1 MQQRTGPREPYV
13 MDVSIPPTV
22 DELAAIE
29 AASAAGK
36 RFAVLPRKCATTEEW
51 LARWAEA
58 GLL

>member
-13 MDVSIPPTV
+13 MHVSIPPTV

-29 AASAAGK
+29 AANAAGK
-36 RFAVLPRKCATTEEW
+36 HFAVLPRKCATTAEW
-51 LARWAEA
+51 LAQCAIA